1 MSSFFQKRLAR
12 HQKKMMKYMRYVLN
26 DHFVL
31 VCLFLIGG
39 VGLYY
44 SNWLKTL
51 QPPFAIG
58 GLIISVF
65 WMLCLFVGKM
75 ATFAEAA
82 DIVFLLPKEKEMQT
96 YLERAFRYSCIFPL
110 IFLILACGLAM
121 PLVVVSTEQSF
132 SMFFVYLII
141 LWSLKFSHLQI
152 KRAELFRLDQ
162 QVIRYWKLGWFFSSL
177 IFLFLS
183 FYWLIWAGIAGALVQ
198 ASLYYWFLWKQ
209 QEKGL
214 DWEKM
219 VHVEEHR
226 LHQIYQFIN
235 LFTDVP
241 EITAKNK
248 RRRYL
253 DPILTHIKR
262 ESKNTYLYLFARR
275 LARGSDFSGLYFRL
289 VIIGGL
295 LIAGVVDFYFSL
307 IIGFLFLY
315 LIGFQ
320 LLPLANQ
327 FRYMVLV
334 QLYPIHK
341 NQKKQAIQ
349 YLLTWVLIIA
359 SVIFGLIAA
368 VVLDGQQRWVPL
380 AAYLIVTMLFVKL
393 YVPTRLKKMSD

>member
-1 MSSFFQKRLAR
+1 
-12 HQKKMMKYMRYVLN
+12 
-26 DHFVL
+26 
-31 VCLFLIGG
+31 
-39 VGLYY
+39 
-44 SNWLKTL
+44 
-51 QPPFAIG
+51 
-58 GLIISVF
+58 
-65 WMLCLFVGKM
+65 
-75 ATFAEAA
+75 
-82 DIVFLLPKEKEMQT
+82 
-96 YLERAFRYSCIFPL
+96 
-110 IFLILACGLAM
+110 
-121 PLVVVSTEQSF
+121 
-132 SMFFVYLII
+132 
-141 LWSLKFSHLQI
+141 
-152 KRAELFRLDQ
+152 
-162 QVIRYWKLGWFFSSL
+162 
-177 IFLFLS
+177 
-183 FYWLIWAGIAGALVQ
+183 
-198 ASLYYWFLWKQ
+198 
-209 QEKGL
+209 
-214 DWEKM
+214 M

-241 EITAKNK
+241 EITAKIK

-295 LIAGVVDFYFSL
+295 LIAGVVDFFFSL

-315 LIGFQ
+315 LIGLP
-320 LLPLANQ
+320 LLPLSNQ
-327 FRYMVLV
+327 LRYMVLV

>member
-132 SMFFVYLII
+132 SMFFV
-141 LWSLKFSHLQI
+141 
-152 KRAELFRLDQ
+152 RLDQ

-219 VHVEEHR
+219 VHVEEQR

-241 EITAKNK
+241 EITAKVK

-380 AAYLIVTMLFVKL
+380 VAYLIVTMLFVKL